1 MWGSVVVSGHVAG
14 LMARFDLSQGV
25 HRAPANGELNLVHG
39 VALDLDDRLH
49 GLLNQE
55 GVDAIRAYPARG
67 IRVFGARTLSSDAAW
82 RFVNVRRLLSMI
94 EKAVA
99 RALQWA
105 VFEPHDYQLRQLLI
119 LGISELL
126 TEIWGA
132 GALAGTT
139 PEQAFFVVCDD
150 SINPLVTVD
159 RGEVHVDVGVAPAA
173 PGEFVVFRVGRVEDR
188 VQVSE
193 PAGGVP
199 VRTGGW

>member
-1 MWGSVVVSGHVAG
+1 
-14 LMARFDLSQGV
+14 MARFDLSEGV
-25 HRAPANGELNLVHG
+25 HRPPANGELNLVHG
-39 VALDLDDRLH
+39 VALDLDDALH

-55 GVDAIRAYPARG
+55 GIDAVRAYPGRG
-67 IRVFGARTLSSDAAW
+67 IRVFGARTLSSDTSW

-132 GALAGTT
+132 GALAGST
-139 PEQAFFVVCDD
+139 PQQAFFVVCDD
-150 SINPLVTVD
+150 SINPPLTVD

-188 VQVSE
+188 VQVTE
-193 PAGGVP
+193 PAGGMP
-199 VRTGGW
+199 ALTGGW